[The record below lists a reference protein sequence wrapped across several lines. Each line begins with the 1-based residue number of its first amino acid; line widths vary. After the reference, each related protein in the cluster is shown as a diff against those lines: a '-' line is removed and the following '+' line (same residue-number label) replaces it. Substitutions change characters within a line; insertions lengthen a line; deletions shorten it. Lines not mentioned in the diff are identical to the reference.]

1 MEILNSIWRVFTTE
15 NEMMANLL
23 IIPCGF
29 IEVTVIMLLFTKILN
44 INYTK
49 KQGFCY
55 IFIFSIIVNSLLFL
69 VPKPLNTSL
78 NVLSCIILIK
88 LIFKVNIFKA
98 ILADIIPNIIFV
110 IISIIVH
117 NIFIAV
123 FNLPTTLLATIP
135 IYKIGFSLT
144 TYLIVYIIY
153 LLMKRFDISISILDD
168 FKIKDNLILII
179 NFAIGIVVIAI
190 QSCIS
195 FLYSDKVPFIV
206 ILINLSTLVIYFVI
220 TLYSLSRTNK
230 LELTQQDLEQSK
242 EYNKTLEILHDNVRC
257 FKHDFNNIITTIGGY
272 VQSEDLNGLKK
283 YYSNLQT
290 DCEKINNL
298 NILNPSTINEPA
310 IYSLLT
316 NKYHQAE
323 SKGIKV
329 NLEVFIDLKSLR
341 MKVYEFTRI
350 LGILLDNAIEAAN
363 ECDEKIINIAI
374 RKDFHSDRQLLII
387 ENTYKDKD
395 IDTEKIYDKG
405 YSTKEHNTGIGLWEV
420 RQILKKNNNLNLF
433 TSKNEKFFSQQLEIY

>member
-1 MEILNSIWRVFTTE
+1 MEILNSIWSVLTTE
-15 NEMMANLL
+15 NEMVTNL
-23 IIPCGF
+23 IYIPFGF
-29 IEVTVIMLLFTKILN
+29 IEATIIMLLFTSILN
-44 INYTK
+44 ITFTK
-49 KQGFCY
+49 KQGICY
-55 IFIFSIIVNSLLFL
+55 IILFTLIGNLLVFL
-69 VPKPLNTSL
+69 VSKPLNTLL
-78 NVLSCIILIK
+78 NALFCFILILLVFK
-88 LIFKVNIFKA
+88 LKPFKA
-98 ILADIIPNIIFV
+98 ILAEIIPNIIFV
-110 IISIIVH
+110 IISILIH
-117 NIFIAV
+117 NIFIAISG
-123 FNLPTTLLATIP
+123 LSTTLLATVP
-135 IYKIGFSLT
+135 IYKISFLLI

-153 LLMKRFDISISILDD
+153 ILLKHFNINISILDT
-168 FKIKDNLILII
+168 FKRKDNLVLTV
-179 NFAIGIVVIAI
+179 NFIIGIIVISI
-190 QSCIS
+190 QAGIS
-195 FLYSDKVPFIV
+195 FLYSGKIPFTV
-206 ILINLSTLVIYFVI
+206 ILINLSTLVIYFII

-230 LELTQQDLEQSK
+230 LEITQQDLEQSK

-323 SKGIKV
+323 NKGIKV
-329 NLEVFIDLKSLR
+329 NLEIFIDLRQLR
-341 MKVYEFTRI
+341 MKIYEFTRI

-387 ENTYKDKD
+387 ENTYKNKD